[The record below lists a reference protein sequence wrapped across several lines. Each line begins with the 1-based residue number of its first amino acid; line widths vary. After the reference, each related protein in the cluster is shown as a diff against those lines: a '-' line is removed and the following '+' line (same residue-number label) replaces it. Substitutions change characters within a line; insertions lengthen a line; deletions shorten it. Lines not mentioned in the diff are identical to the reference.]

1 MNNMSVLGI
10 DRRHPAACGF
20 RQGKPIVQQT
30 QTYRN
35 RVLFGFLAPVLL
47 SLISRFHVVQYL
59 LRSVRIPMMRHHH
72 HAPVTKWIGNLGFEP
87 KNIVKIS
94 GGQHLVS
101 RSATDNLPV
110 LHGDQIV
117 CNASGKI
124 QLVQHHNHGGA
135 AFFVQVRQ

>member
-10 DRRHPAACGF
+10 SRRHPAACGF

-35 RVLFGFLAPVLL
+35 RILFGFLAPVLL
-47 SLISRFHVVQYL
+47 SLISRVHVVQYL
-59 LRSVRIPMMRHHH
+59 LRSGHRPMMRYHH
-72 HAPVTKWIGNLGFEP
+72 HAPVTKRIGDLGLEP
-87 KNIVKIS
+87 KNIKIS
-94 GGQHLVS
+94 GGQHFVS
-101 RSATDNLPV
+101 RSATDDLPV